1 MLALGAIDGTLA
13 ITGRGLTRG
22 AVAVLLQPK
31 ELLSEGNALMNIGFA
46 LSSVFGAALAGALIA
61 AFGVSV
67 ALLVDAA
74 SFALIAFVLVVAND
88 LPDPEH
94 EDRTPWRER
103 FLDGLEFAREF
114 RPVRTLLVGQALAL
128 ICFTIVV
135 PIEVIYAKESLG
147 TTNAGF
153 GILMSSWGAGIVI
166 GSLLFLWL
174 KGRVGLVMILLAS
187 AAVGVA
193 YLGMSQAG
201 TLAVA
206 CAFSVL
212 GGAGNGVQWVAVMT
226 QLQEATPPE
235 FQARMAGLLESL
247 GAAMPGV
254 GFLAGGTI
262 VALGSPR
269 TAFACAGVGNPRAGR
284 RGRDPAAG
292 PSDLD
297 DDRQDHRAAL
307 EPVVDE
313 LREVVV
319 QVDCSTST
327 SVICCSA
334 APSSE
339 SSTASR
345 SSSMKALLPSRNGTP
360 RASTSGGTTDEPS
373 CSEIVATMMKMP
385 SALSMR
391 RSRSA
396 TSDTSPMSTPSTKII
411 PAWTGL
417 PRRAPSASISSGVP
431 FSVRKMLLAGMPTAC
446 ASSPWI
452 SIRL

>member
-1 MLALGAIDGTLA
+1 VRRRLEPLRVRPFGRLLGSYTVNDLGDSIGVVALSILVYDQTESVAPTAGFFLFAKFLPALFATGLTAHLDRFGLRRTLPGLYTLEAIVFALLAFLADNDRFFLPLVLALGAIDGTLA

-61 AFGVSV
+61 AFGISV

-74 SFALIAFVLVVAND
+74 SFGVIALMLALARD

-94 EDRTPWRER
+94 ADRTPWRER
-103 FLDGLEFAREF
+103 FVDGLEFARDF

-135 PIEVIYAKESLG
+135 PIEVIYAKESLK
-147 TTNAGF
+147 TSDAGF
-153 GILMSSWGAGIVI
+153 GILISSWGAGIVL

-174 KGRVGLVMILLAS
+174 KNRVGLVMILISS
-187 AAVGVA
+187 AAVGCA

-235 FQARMAGLLESL
+235 FQSRMAGLLESL

-269 TAFACAGVGNPRAGR
+269 TAFACAGIGILVLVVVAAILRPGRQTSTTTGKTIGR
-284 RGRDPAAG
+284 R
-292 PSDLD
+292 L
-297 DDRQDHRAAL
+297 
-307 EPVVDE
+307 
-313 LREVVV
+313 
-319 QVDCSTST
+319 
-327 SVICCSA
+327 
-334 APSSE
+334 
-339 SSTASR
+339 SR
-345 SSSMKALLPSRNGTP
+345 S
-360 RASTSGGTTDEPS
+360 
-373 CSEIVATMMKMP
+373 
-385 SALSMR
+385 
-391 RSRSA
+391 
-396 TSDTSPMSTPSTKII
+396 
-411 PAWTGL
+411 
-417 PRRAPSASISSGVP
+417 
-431 FSVRKMLLAGMPTAC
+431 
-446 ASSPWI
+446 
-452 SIRL
+452 